1 MKVGI
6 LGLPGSG
13 KTTLFNLLTGL
24 SADTTPFGAT
34 RREANLGSVKVPDER
49 IERLVALY
57 DPKKTTYTEISFVDL
72 AGLPKAEERSGGG
85 IDELIPHLR
94 DADALAIVLR
104 DFESSVA
111 PPPLGKVDPVAEL
124 EAVRADLIL
133 ADMSTAEKRLDRL
146 AREKKSGDPEKVK
159 EHALFERIRAA
170 LEVERFLSELDI
182 EPAEL
187 RLISGY
193 GFLTLKGLLLLQN
206 RGEEAGAEP
215 SAVLT
220 AEAEKIGAPLVAMNT
235 LLEQEVTE
243 LPEEER
249 AEFCESLGIEGGA
262 RDRFIRGAY
271 EALKLISFFTA
282 GPKEVRAW
290 TVTKG
295 SNAPTAAGKI
305 HSDMERGFIRMEVI
319 PWDVLVELGS
329 EKAVK
334 EQGKMRLEGKEY
346 IVEDGEVVVVRFSA

>member
-24 SADTTPFGAT
+24 SADTTPFGAS

-49 IERLVALY
+49 IDRLVELY
-57 DPKKTTYTEISFVDL
+57 APKKTTYTEISFVDL
-72 AGLPKAEERSGGG
+72 AGLPKAEERSSG
-85 IDELIPHLR
+85 IDDLIPHLR

-104 DFESSVA
+104 DFESA
-111 PPPLGKVDPVAEL
+111 LPPPPLGKVDPAAEL
-124 EAVRADLIL
+124 DAVRADLIL
-133 ADMSTAEKRLDRL
+133 ADMGTAEKRLDRL
-146 AREKKSGDPEKVK
+146 AREKKSGDAEKVR
-159 EHALFERIRAA
+159 EFALFERLHAC
-170 LEVERFLSELDI
+170 LEEERFLRKLAL
-182 EPAEL
+182 EPPEM

-193 GFLTLKGLLLLQN
+193 GFLTLKGFLLLQN
-206 RGEEAGAEP
+206 RGEEGGDEPSVALAGA
-215 SAVLT
+215 A
-220 AEAEKIGAPLVAMNT
+220 KKMNAPLVSMNT
-235 LLEQEVTE
+235 LLEKEVIE

-249 AEFCESLGIEGGA
+249 AEFCESLGIAGGG

-271 EALKLISFFTA
+271 KALKLISFFTA

-334 EQGKMRLEGKEY
+334 EQGKMGLEGKEY
-346 IVEDGEVVVVRFSA
+346 IVKDGEVVVVRFSA